1 MPPVK
6 AIKKPEDL
14 FELFLAYKTKVKG
27 DPILVTDWVGKDADK
42 VNRPKE
48 KPLTYEGFQN
58 YVEDLGII
66 STLDHYFINYEKRY
80 EVFVGICSRIKRHI
94 RQDQIEGGMAGIYN
108 PSITQRLNGLAEKT
122 ETKVDITEDD
132 HIDYDQL
139 SDAALEEITKARR
152 K

>member
-1 MPPVK
+1 MPPAK

-14 FELFLAYKTKVKG
+14 FGLFLEYKDKVKSE
-27 DPILVTDWVGKDADK
+27 PILVTDWVGKDADK

-80 EVFVGICSRIKRHI
+80 ELFVGVCSRIKRHI

-108 PSITQRLNGLAEKT
+108 PSITQRLNGLADKT
-122 ETKVDITEDD
+122 ETKVEISDD
-132 HIDYDQL
+132 EIDYDQL
-139 SDAALEEITKARR
+139 SDAALEEIIKAKRR
-152 K
+152 